1 MDLGVGA
8 VMLTGA
14 LVRRRTRAA
23 KPVSL
28 TESVWRVCR
37 QHAPLVAIGAG
48 RLLAVRAADYHE
60 VASEYGTHWNFFFT
74 LALVTATAAI
84 ATPASV
90 RATALCVA
98 ALFLVHQ
105 VVLVCGLA
113 QWVEHAP
120 RLGIFSANKVCG
132 ALRPGPTCS
141 PTSLFSCSRPA
152 AGGASFSPRLPRC
165 LVAG

>member
-1 MDLGVGA
+1 MWGHSLMDLGVGA

-84 ATPASV
+84 ATPTSV
-90 RATALCVA
+90 RATALCA
-98 ALFLVHQ
+98 ASLFLVHQ

-120 RLGIFSANKVCG
+120 RLGIFSANKVSVWR
-132 ALRPGPTCS
+132 APARPHVLPDQ
-141 PTSLFSCSRPA
+141 PVQLLA
-152 AGGASFSPRLPRC
+152 PRGRR
-165 LVAG
+165 G